1 MRLFL
6 IQHTEFD
13 LTLIKAAFPECIK
26 LQRLHKLVVKPEVA
40 SVTGQRD
47 LARTRGNSRFDL
59 HDKPR
64 WKEFDDLAVPLER
77 SPLAAFVS
85 LKTSEEIL
93 RDSPA
98 RRALGTCPL

>member
-1 MRLFL
+1 MRHFL
-6 IQHTEFD
+6 IQPTKFG

-47 LARTRGNSRFDL
+47 LARTWGNSRFDL
-59 HDKPR
+59 HDKPL
-64 WKEFDDLAVPLER
+64 WKKFDDLAVTLER

-85 LKTSEEIL
+85 LQDL
-93 RDSPA
+93 
-98 RRALGTCPL
+98 